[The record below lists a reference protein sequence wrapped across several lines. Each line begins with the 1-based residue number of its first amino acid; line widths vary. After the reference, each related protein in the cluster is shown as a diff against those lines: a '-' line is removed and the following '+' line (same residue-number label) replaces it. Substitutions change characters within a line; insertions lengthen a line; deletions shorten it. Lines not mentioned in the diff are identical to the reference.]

1 MSRESGLAQ
10 AVRLMNEPRT
20 DIKISHNSTCRK
32 HMTVYSCRNAVKNQR
47 QTKRPRECSPHWLE
61 VKIKGKKD
69 DVQS

>member
-1 MSRESGLAQ
+1 MQE
-10 AVRLMNEPRT
+10 T
-20 DIKISHNSTCRK
+20 YDK
-32 HMTVYSCRNAVKNQR
+32 VYSCRNAVKNQR

>member
-32 HMTVYSCRNAVKNQR
+32 HMTKCTRAEMPTDKKTERVFSPLVRGEN
-47 QTKRPRECSPHWLE
+47 KR
-61 VKIKGKKD
+61 KKR
-69 DVQS
+69 